1 MFFDPGKDD
10 VKAYK
15 ISLTLDV
22 GGVEIAP
29 PKAKQS
35 GDWRLEAFKFQLPE
49 SFEWKPD
56 SDRPMTK
63 QSTFAL
69 IGDEASVSSGIQ
81 VTVGHQHLK
90 GFKQEWEPLTPTLAT
105 SADGAWGPLKA
116 LAKIKP
122 QGATGDRVTFPLA
135 APFVFKEKKVP
146 DGKLTVSL
154 VVQGSKLAT
163 LLDLIQRGLPA
174 APPSQ

>member
-1 MFFDPGKDD
+1 MQLGPEARAWLDRAYALSAVFFDPGKDD
-10 VKAYK
+10 VKSYK

-49 SFEWKPD
+49 PFEWKPD
-56 SDRPMTK
+56 GDRPMTK

-69 IGDEASVSSGIQ
+69 IGDEAAVSSGIQ
-81 VTVGHQHLK
+81 VTVGRQHLK
-90 GFKQEWEPLTPTLAT
+90 GFKQEWEPLTPTLVT

-116 LAKIKP
+116 RWRRSSRKARP
-122 QGATGDRVTFPLA
+122 ATASRSRSRRVRLR
-135 APFVFKEKKVP
+135 E
-146 DGKLTVSL
+146 
-154 VVQGSKLAT
+154 
-163 LLDLIQRGLPA
+163 RRLPTA
-174 APPSQ
+174 S